1 MSGAAGLDFGEDGRA
16 GDCLLSGCGRIFGG
30 FLGFGFVLLAFEFG
44 HESFGEAGAAGG
56 ILVFGGW
63 SEGAEFGVGDDF
75 FDRLGV
81 AGGGFGAGEVGAG
94 DLESVEEEAG
104 AFGVDL
110 VAGDA
115 AEDFADGG
123 LDGDAVFRECDVEF
137 LGDGVALAEIS
148 DGAAGGVVVVAEF
161 FVAEGRAAAAA
172 AFGEDVTA
180 LVALLCV

>member
-1 MSGAAGLDFGEDGRA
+1 MACLDFGQDGGRVFWVA
-16 GDCLLSGCGRIFGG
+16 GERGWIFGG

-44 HESFGEAGAAGG
+44 HEGFGEAGTAGG
-56 ILVFGGW
+56 IFVFGGW
-63 SEGAEFGVGDDF
+63 GVGAEFGVGDDF
-75 FDRLGV
+75 FDRFGV

-104 AFGVDL
+104 ASGVDL

-115 AEDFADGG
+115 AEDFTDGG
-123 LDGDAVFRECDVEF
+123 LDGDAVFGEGDVEF
-137 LGDGVALAEIS
+137 FGDGVALAEIS
-148 DGAAGGVVVVAEF
+148 NGAAGGVVVVAEF

-180 LVALLCV
+180 LVALRCV